1 MCSAINPTSNERRQF
16 FFARQKELE
25 SLVEKNG
32 KLKRQEWWSL
42 EYYKEPYLVDATTQS
57 LLKRYQDIV
66 GNLTTL
72 DQSGRIS
79 VLAGESR
86 DILASKI
93 THVQEEL
100 VARGIMPRRAD
111 DDIHLPNPTFPNVP
125 PGLRILGENKLPDE
139 PYLVKIGEYSH
150 MRAMIE
156 VGEIRIAPAS
166 SFNDKSLAAAIKDNE
181 LELVAHYSRSDL
193 RKTALGRSIADKIGL
208 EQSGEIAVKRT
219 LPDFYAYCLTY
230 KYDHRLLDDFHKD
243 SVVLIREPGVFL
255 RKLVHAVTSKFPGLR
270 PRIGA
275 ISYYDPYCVE
285 DWNLSSDGFLKHF
298 RYAYQKE
305 LRACFNV
312 PVGDSHAF
320 KPLFVYVGDM
330 RSYAELLTISK

>member
-1 MCSAINPTSNERRQF
+1 MCSAIMLTSDERRQF
-16 FFARQKELE
+16 FLVRRTELE
-25 SLVEKNG
+25 SLAEKDG
-32 KLKRQEWWSL
+32 TLKRQEWWSL
-42 EYYKEPYLVDATTQS
+42 EYYKEPYLVDATTPS
-57 LLKRYQDIV
+57 LHKRYQDIV

-86 DILASKI
+86 DVLASKI

-100 VARGIMPRRAD
+100 FVRGIMPRRAD

-125 PGLRILGENKLPDE
+125 PGLRILGGSKLPDV

-181 LELVAHYSRSDL
+181 RELFAHYSRSDL
-193 RKTALGRSIADKIGL
+193 QKTTLGRSTADKIDP
-208 EQSGEIAVKRT
+208 EQSGEIVVKRT
-219 LPDFYAYCLTY
+219 LPDFYAYCLTH

-243 SVVLIREPGVFL
+243 SVVLIREPGAFL
-255 RKLVHAVTSKFPGLR
+255 KKLVHAVTSKFPDLHS
-270 PRIGA
+270 RIDA

-285 DWNLSSDGFLKHF
+285 DWNPSSDGFLKHF

-305 LRACFNV
+305 FRACFSV
-312 PVGDSHAF
+312 PVGSHHVF
-320 KPLFVYVGDM
+320 NPFFVHVGDM
-330 RSYAELLTISK
+330 RSYAELLTISN